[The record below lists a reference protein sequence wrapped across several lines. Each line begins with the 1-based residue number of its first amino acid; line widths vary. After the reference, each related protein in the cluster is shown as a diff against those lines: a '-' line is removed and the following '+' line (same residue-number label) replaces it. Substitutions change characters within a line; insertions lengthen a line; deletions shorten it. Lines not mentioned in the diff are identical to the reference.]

1 MEGKEVWV
9 MWILMGRGQVRPFT
23 VRRPHSGSL
32 APSVAPWPCAR
43 PCGLWS
49 VLCLQLYL
57 LRAHFCFLDFCI
69 SQTHLFTITLHFN
82 HYSAVRPFLR
92 VTVKRGAHMAR
103 TGSPRNLAAHS
114 LDLEGNR
121 NRRCGPVGLAE
132 SPCLVSIGLQQAHTR
147 VLSRLLIGNLA

>member
-1 MEGKEVWV
+1 MPEDLRLV
-9 MWILMGRGQVRPFT
+9 RGAAIR
-23 VRRPHSGSL
+23 L
-32 APSVAPWPCAR
+32 
-43 PCGLWS
+43 
-49 VLCLQLYL
+49 
-57 LRAHFCFLDFCI
+57 
-69 SQTHLFTITLHFN
+69 HL
-82 HYSAVRPFLR
+82 YSAVRPFLR

-132 SPCLVSIGLQQAHTR
+132 WPCLVSIGLQQAHTR